1 MKVMA
6 FSRVAV
12 LNARGLPDSRSYI
25 AAGDLCRIGAKT
37 DEGLWPVTYPTARGK
52 KTRWVRTLEG
62 FLCNQNDYAG
72 LSYPARGYESATI
85 KSGGCGV
92 CAAVNAVGALTGKC
106 IPVRV
111 MRDLAVSGGA
121 RVPGGTDM
129 NRLATLLCRSYGLS
143 WRASANVNELLRHL
157 QKGGV
162 AICNTAG
169 NGMFS
174 NGGHYVTALGLVDG
188 RVCIADS
195 GLYPGKYST
204 ARRRSCVTVSGDLL
218 FASPYVL
225 DQDCVGRWTRYY
237 LLSVG
242 AQIGHRET
250 EVHQG

>member
-25 AAGDLCRIGAKT
+25 AAGDLCQIGART

-72 LSYPARGYESATI
+72 LAYPARGYESATI

-129 NRLATLLCRSYGLS
+129 GQLVALLCRNYGLKS
-143 WRASANVNELLRHL
+143 KQTSSVHDLWEHLLA
-157 QKGGV
+157 GGV

-174 NGGHYVTALGLVDG
+174 NGGHYVTALGLVEG

-204 ARRRSCVTVSGDLL
+204 ARRKPYVTVSGDLI
-218 FASPYVL
+218 FTGAVTL
-225 DQDCVGRWTRYY
+225 DKDCVGRWTRYY
-237 LLSVG
+237 LLSGG